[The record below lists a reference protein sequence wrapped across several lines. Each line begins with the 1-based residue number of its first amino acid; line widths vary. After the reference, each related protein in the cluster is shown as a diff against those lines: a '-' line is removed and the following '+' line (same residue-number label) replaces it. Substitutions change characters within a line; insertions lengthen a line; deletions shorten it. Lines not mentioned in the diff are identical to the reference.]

1 MLRYFIYNQN
11 SIQFIILLFL
21 SLVIHSGCST
31 RGNDKT
37 LAAYDHSMPTEIAKL
52 IPLPENS
59 TLTAQIEEEEKK
71 KYSVMYRPN
80 LTYPEMVSFVSENLS
95 DYDWHIIDETI
106 VEGEGERQSVWEI
119 KRKNYAGKIIV
130 SALGDENGTGVNGIM
145 IITEE

>member
-1 MLRYFIYNQN
+1 MLRYTIF
-11 SIQFIILLFL
+11 IQFIIIVSSSLTILLCL
-21 SLVIHSGCST
+21 GCT
-31 RGNDKT
+31 TNADNKT
-37 LAAYDHSMPTEIAKL
+37 LASFEHNMPTKIAECL
-52 IPLPENS
+52 PLPES
-59 TLTAQIEEEEKK
+59 TTLTAQIEEEEKK

-119 KRKNYAGKIIV
+119 KRKNYTGKIIV